1 MNNNP
6 LVYKDIILIEDQIF
20 SIPFHLY
27 KKSFQL
33 MSTWNK
39 IQIEHVI
46 KTKIYES
53 YKILTKNTFSIVK

>member
-1 MNNNP
+1 
-6 LVYKDIILIEDQIF
+6 
-20 SIPFHLY
+20 
-27 KKSFQL
+27 

-46 KTKIYES
+46 KTKIYKS